1 MKIDWTKVKEQSKK
15 HIGYNLL
22 VLLCAL
28 VAVVFLA
35 VSVVSLF
42 SIGKSQGIAVKEAFR
57 VSSSPLDTTNQ
68 NFVSQLSGYLINYE
82 DEKTVVETITVVL
95 GNGRE
100 RREIKLEGLTLYPR
114 LAEEIRHE
122 WKTDIDFDRV
132 HSVSVTVDGESQLLA
147 NSTAEWEFNPNILVY
162 ALICAAACFATVF
175 TFKKRYYRY
184 QEDLMAERVDLSGAE
199 EPQEEIQEDPQEE
212 SPEEPQ
218 VEIQDETQT
227 EE

>member
-22 VLLCAL
+22 VVLCAL
-28 VAVVFLA
+28 VALAFLV

-42 SIGKSQGIAVKEAFR
+42 SVGKSQGIAVKEEFR
-57 VSSSPLDTTNQ
+57 VSSSPLDAANQ

-82 DEKTVVETITVVL
+82 DEKAVVETITVVV

-122 WKTDIDFDRV
+122 WKTDFNFDRI
-132 HSVSVTVDGESQLLA
+132 HSVSVTVEDESQVLA
-147 NSTAEWEFNPNILVY
+147 NSTAEWEFNPNILIY
-162 ALICAAACFATVF
+162 ALICAVACFATVF

-184 QEDLMAERVDLSGAE
+184 QEDLMAERVDLPEAEEMQEEIQE
-199 EPQEEIQEDPQEE
+199 EPQEETQE
-212 SPEEPQ
+212 
-218 VEIQDETQT
+218 ETQT